1 MRLSSIAIV
10 LATFFA
16 AGVLSVVTAFFSV
29 SVIEANTEISLR
41 EALDKDD
48 LSWAEVQANGLTV
61 QMSGTAPSEAKRFQ
75 ALSVAGSIVDAARV
89 LDHMEVRQ
97 SKGIAPPR
105 FSVEVLRNASG
116 VSIIG
121 LVPKS
126 GDSNQILATLQKSV
140 GSGTPIADFLEMA
153 DHPVPEGWTD
163 AMAYAMNS
171 IGKLQRSKVSVEA
184 EFVQITAIT
193 DSLKDKER
201 LERELSRAAPPGLR
215 VMLDISAPRPV
226 ITPFRL
232 RFVLDGEV
240 GHFDACSAAT
250 EEGRERIIS
259 AARKA
264 GLRGPDNCVI
274 GMGVPSPNWPLAVEQ
289 ALDALSQLDGGTV
302 TFADADVSLVGV
314 VGTDRGHFDDV
325 VGELE
330 ARLPDV
336 FALHAVLPEPKE
348 KVAGEPP
355 DFIATLSPEGLLQMR
370 GRLRDDTQ
378 RSLAESFAKA
388 QFGTENVYMA
398 ARVVEHLPADWP
410 IRVLAGLE
418 ALGFLENGVLIVT
431 PDDVLIRGVTE
442 NENANAE
449 IAGLLSSKLGENRPY
464 TLDITYREPP
474 PPTDLPPTPEEC
486 EASLFAAQSEGKITF
501 EPGSATI
508 AADSLDVM
516 NAIADILR
524 ECGDLRLE
532 IQGHTDSQ
540 GREVMN
546 QQLSQAR
553 AQSVLNELR
562 SRRILTTNFVAKGYG
577 ESQPIADNSTEEG
590 REANRRIEFRLT
602 RVETSVVQGENGL
615 DSAADLAQQGASAD
629 EQAEDTAADE
639 TVSEEAPQAATE
651 ASEPT
656 EEGSSDE
663 QN

>member
-16 AGVLSVVTAFFSV
+16 AGVLSVVAAFFSV

-398 ARVVEHLPADWP
+398 ARVVEDLPADWP

-464 TLDITYREPP
+464 TLDITYREPL
-474 PPTDLPPTPEEC
+474 PPTDLPPKPEEC

-656 EEGSSDE
+656 EEGSTDE